1 VTKNKLVKSLKGMF
15 NSTEQSSVVKL
26 SKSTILSQALGMLKL
41 SDPDYVIA
49 CMPYVASYIHILII
63 YFIQTFQFDSIHS
76 TVAVEKPNL
85 QTILYISLLHK
96 KNIILSI

>member
-1 VTKNKLVKSLKGMF
+1 MF